1 MIFRTGED
9 IEFDFG
15 IAKVNLTDL
24 FGKSPQFG
32 LHLPFSDFSFLLNA
46 ATGKSPIPSII
57 PPIRSPIE
65 LVVSKWLYN
74 VVWKYIT
81 MGELLSEITKHDL
94 TFFVAFIDGVLS
106 VFMDRYGTQQLFSR
120 LSPSVKVPGVVEN
133 TVPNGQFS
141 LKAMYL
147 KVYTENLID
156 LISFAM
162 GTFQMN
168 FLFDL
173 GLPTLER
180 LYELKRRVLSPI
192 RNFFDFF
199 KGLSVPLFDWV
210 AEERN
215 PYSDVELGIS
225 KHLFSSMFVIYHAV
239 LTFVWGTTPKAVGS

>member
-1 MIFRTGED
+1 
-9 IEFDFG
+9 
-15 IAKVNLTDL
+15 
-24 FGKSPQFG
+24 
-32 LHLPFSDFSFLLNA
+32 
-46 ATGKSPIPSII
+46 
-57 PPIRSPIE
+57 
-65 LVVSKWLYN
+65 
-74 VVWKYIT
+74 

-106 VFMDRYGTQQLFSR
+106 FFMDRHGTQQLFSR

-133 TVPNGQFS
+133 TVPNRQFS
-141 LKAMYL
+141 LKAIHL

-156 LISFAM
+156 LISFLL

-168 FLFDL
+168 FLFDW

-199 KGLSVPLFDWV
+199 KGLSDPLLWFDWSV
-210 AEERN
+210 RTEKN
-215 PYSDVELGIS
+215 PYSDAELGIS
-225 KHLFSSMFVIYHAV
+225 KHLFSSMLVIYHAV